1 MGKWQQMKCS
11 SVLGP
16 GSHTKDTYSVDAQD
30 NTLKQCQSSLKKG
43 CQLPGPQTLRASPS
57 GLLKKLLACC
67 VWFTIFHLAFYKLY
81 QSTGCNSS
89 NFFHSS
95 HAMWGKTDRLARRK
109 APKSMEMLTARLNRS
124 AGQWKRVQKRLGDT
138 PARAMAIVTSGSL
151 RGGEAGQEPRPPQ
164 SCWALAPGE
173 DRNLELESSYRFF
186 WVFWSLF
193 WWILWL
199 LASSKKQTTLTTSGP
214 HIN

>member
-1 MGKWQQMKCS
+1 MKDLLPGWHADILKLLTYQITPSKINIPINFHFNLEKLKTMGKWQQMKCS

-95 HAMWGKTDRLARRK
+95 HAM
-109 APKSMEMLTARLNRS
+109 
-124 AGQWKRVQKRLGDT
+124 
-138 PARAMAIVTSGSL
+138 
-151 RGGEAGQEPRPPQ
+151 
-164 SCWALAPGE
+164 
-173 DRNLELESSYRFF
+173 
-186 WVFWSLF
+186 
-193 WWILWL
+193 
-199 LASSKKQTTLTTSGP
+199 
-214 HIN
+214 